1 MDNILKNI
9 LDGLR
14 SGYLNIA
21 YQQKQYLNDL
31 AIELYNKPV
40 LNENDIEDLRD
51 IILIGNITY
60 NDTDKELLPIEDGVY
75 DLLLE
80 KYKKYDPNFQVGA
93 EVINFKSSES
103 AGSNVQQEL
112 KPAIIFMDD
121 EEVDK
126 ITNATFVEEL
136 LIDETKYINSND
148 FYTYYHPSNV
158 DESYISKRVHNTEH
172 NHPELVGTLD
182 KCKFVLDKDAIE
194 RGVYNDS
201 NVKTVE
207 RDFFADHLKRG
218 IINPSDTF
226 DIVMELKYDGVSIE
240 ADCTDE
246 IVSARSRGDTGI
258 GKASDLTPML
268 KGYKFP
274 HRPKGS
280 KMIGVKFEAIISNYD
295 LPAFNKAKNYEY
307 KNCRSAIVGLMGSSD
322 MYKYRD
328 FITLV
333 PLAVEEEVYRN
344 ECHSNRLEEIQFLNT
359 YFVSKGCPLRYTSV
373 KGTYTENLF
382 WIKLFTSEAEM
393 MRSYIPF
400 MYDGIVVSYL
410 DENIRQKLGRE
421 NFVNKYSIA
430 VKFNPLKKQTIFRGY
445 TYTVGQ
451 DGSITPMIHYDPI
464 EFYGTIHNKSTGH
477 SFARFQE
484 LGLHYGDILDVE
496 YVNDVMPYVSKPYND
511 FNIENEKK
519 YPIELFP
526 QVCPIC
532 GSRVIISDSGKSA
545 KCTNPACGGRS
556 LARMVNMC
564 AKLNMN
570 GFGEATLSKINVDHL
585 EDLFCLLHRTGSD
598 VEDGTHFRILSD
610 LGFGPVEIENMR
622 NEVDNVLTRGLL
634 DTELLGSLGFDN
646 VSNKTWELILSKI
659 SLDQF
664 INGIEFKDDNI
675 FVDTLRSIKG
685 IGPSTCDTIIREYP
699 FFSDDIKY
707 MLKNAN
713 IIHYIPNVGKKIR
726 ATGFRDKQLFTILN
740 NMGFDADDNG
750 SLTKDTDI
758 LLVPME
764 GYSSTKTQK
773 AQQYGVQIV
782 PVKDFLENIEKYQ

>member
-1 MDNILKNI
+1 MDNIIQNI
-9 LDGLR
+9 LDALR
-14 SGYLNIA
+14 SGYLGLA

-31 AIELYNKPV
+31 AMSIYHKQNLSPE
-40 LNENDIEDLRD
+40 DIEDLKG

-60 NDTDKELLPIEDGVY
+60 NNTDKELLPLEDGVY

-80 KYKKYDPNFQVGA
+80 KYKTYDPNFQVGA
-93 EVINFKSSES
+93 EVIKFNASKKNNEVFIEQ
-103 AGSNVQQEL
+103 NL
-112 KPAIIFMDD
+112 KPAVVFLDN
-121 EEVDK
+121 EEIDK
-126 ITNATFVEEL
+126 ITNAEFVEDL
-136 LIDETKYINSND
+136 LIDETKFIDKRDFECQSVPLDPTYIPKGTHD
-148 FYTYYHPSNV
+148 TQ
-158 DESYISKRVHNTEH
+158 H

-182 KCKFVLDKDAIE
+182 KCKFVLDRDAID

-207 RDFFADHLKRG
+207 RDFFADHLRKG
-218 IINPSDTF
+218 IINPSDVF
-226 DIVMELKYDGVSIE
+226 DIVLELKYDGVSVE

-246 IVSARSRGDTGI
+246 IVSARSRGDTGAN
-258 GKASDLTPML
+258 KAVDLTPML

-280 KMIGVKFEAIISNYD
+280 KMIGVKFEAIITEYD
-295 LPAFNKAKNYEY
+295 LPAFNKAKDYEY

-322 MYKYRD
+322 IYKYRD

-333 PLAVEEEVYRN
+333 PLAVEKSVYEN
-344 ECHSNRLEEIQFLNT
+344 ECHCNRLEEIQFLNT
-359 YFVSKGCPLRYTSV
+359 YFVTKGCPLRYSSC
-373 KGTYTENLF
+373 KGTYLENLF

-393 MRSYIPF
+393 MRPYIPF
-400 MYDGIVVSYL
+400 MYDGIVLSYL

-421 NFVNKYSIA
+421 NYINKYSIA

-451 DGSITPMIHYDPI
+451 DGSITPMIHYDPV
-464 EFYGTIHNKSTGH
+464 EFYGTIHDKSTGH

-484 LGLHYGDILDVE
+484 LQLHLGDMLDVE
-496 YVNDVMPYVSKPYND
+496 YVNDVMPYVNKPYND
-511 FNIENEKK
+511 FNIENAKSH
-519 YPIELFP
+519 PLELFP
-526 QVCPIC
+526 QLCPIC
-532 GSRVIISDSGKSA
+532 GSPIVISDSGKSA
-545 KCTNPACGGRS
+545 KCTNPSCGGRS

-564 AKLNMN
+564 AKLGMN
-570 GFGEATLSKINVDHL
+570 GFGEATLSKIDVNHL
-585 EDLFCLLHRTGSD
+585 EDLFCLLHRIRSD
-598 VEDGTHFRILSD
+598 VEDNTHFRILSD

-664 INGIEFKDDNI
+664 IKGIEFKDDDNI
-675 FVDTLRSIKG
+675 FVDTLKSIKG
-685 IGPSTCDTIIREYP
+685 IGPSTCDTILREYP

-707 MLKNAN
+707 MIKNAN

-750 SLTKDTDI
+750 TVTKDTDI

-782 PVKDFLENIEKYQ
+782 TVKDFLENVEKYQ

>member
-1 MDNILKNI
+1 MDSIIQNI
-9 LDGLR
+9 LDALR
-14 SGYLNIA
+14 SGYLGLA

-31 AIELYNKPV
+31 AMSIYHKQNLSPE
-40 LNENDIEDLRD
+40 DIEDLKG

-60 NDTDKELLPIEDGVY
+60 NNTDKELLPLEDGVY

-80 KYKKYDPNFQVGA
+80 KYKTYDPNFQVGA
-93 EVINFKSSES
+93 EVIKFNASKKNNEVFIEQ
-103 AGSNVQQEL
+103 NL
-112 KPAIIFMDD
+112 KPAVVFLDN
-121 EEVDK
+121 EEIDK
-126 ITNATFVEEL
+126 ITNAEFVEDL
-136 LIDETKYINSND
+136 LIDETKFIDKRD
-148 FYTYYHPSNV
+148 FECQSVPLDPT
-158 DESYISKRVHNTEH
+158 YISKGTHDTQH

-182 KCKFVLDKDAIE
+182 KCKFVLDRDAID

-218 IINPSDTF
+218 IINPSDVF
-226 DIVMELKYDGVSIE
+226 DIVLELKYDGVSVE

-246 IVSARSRGDTGI
+246 IVSARSRGDTGAN
-258 GKASDLTPML
+258 KAVDLTPML

-280 KMIGVKFEAIISNYD
+280 KMIGVKFEAIITEYD
-295 LPAFNKAKNYEY
+295 LPAFNKAKDYEY

-322 MYKYRD
+322 IYKYRD

-333 PLAVEEEVYRN
+333 PLAVEKSIYEN
-344 ECHSNRLEEIQFLNT
+344 ECHCNRLEEIQFLNT
-359 YFVSKGCPLRYTSV
+359 YFVTKGCPLRYSSC
-373 KGTYTENLF
+373 KGTYLENLF

-393 MRSYIPF
+393 MRPYIPF
-400 MYDGIVVSYL
+400 MYDGIVLSYL

-421 NFVNKYSIA
+421 NYINKYSIA

-451 DGSITPMIHYDPI
+451 DGSITPMIHYDPV
-464 EFYGTIHNKSTGH
+464 EFYGTIHDKSTGH

-484 LGLHYGDILDVE
+484 LQLHLGDMLDVE
-496 YVNDVMPYVSKPYND
+496 YVNDVMPYVNKPYND
-511 FNIENEKK
+511 FNIENAKSH
-519 YPIELFP
+519 PLELFP
-526 QVCPIC
+526 QLCPIC
-532 GSRVIISDSGKSA
+532 GSPIVISDSGKSA
-545 KCTNPACGGRS
+545 KCTNPSCGGRS

-564 AKLNMN
+564 AKLGMN
-570 GFGEATLSKINVDHL
+570 GFGEATLLKINVDHL

-598 VEDGTHFRILSD
+598 VEDNTHFRILSD

-622 NEVDNVLTRGLL
+622 NEVDNVLTKGLL

-664 INGIEFKDDNI
+664 IKEIEFRDDDNI
-675 FVDTLRSIKG
+675 FVDTLKSIKG

-699 FFSDDIKY
+699 FFSDDIEY

-750 SLTKDTDI
+750 TVTKDTDI

-782 PVKDFLENIEKYQ
+782 TVKDFLENVEKYQ

>member
-1 MDNILKNI
+1 MDSIIQNI
-9 LDGLR
+9 LDALR
-14 SGYLNIA
+14 SGYLGLA

-31 AIELYNKPV
+31 AMSIYHKQNLSPE
-40 LNENDIEDLRD
+40 DIEDLKG

-60 NDTDKELLPIEDGVY
+60 NNTDKELLPLEDGVY

-80 KYKKYDPNFQVGA
+80 KYKTYDPNFQVGA
-93 EVINFKSSES
+93 EVIKFNASKKNNEVFIEQ
-103 AGSNVQQEL
+103 NL
-112 KPAIIFMDD
+112 KPAVVFLDN
-121 EEVDK
+121 EEIDK
-126 ITNATFVEEL
+126 ITNAEFVEDL
-136 LIDETKYINSND
+136 LIDETKFIDKRDFECQSVPLDPTYIPKGTHD
-148 FYTYYHPSNV
+148 TQ
-158 DESYISKRVHNTEH
+158 H

-182 KCKFVLDKDAIE
+182 KCKFVLDRDAID

-218 IINPSDTF
+218 IINPSDVF
-226 DIVMELKYDGVSIE
+226 DIVLELKYDGVSVE

-246 IVSARSRGDTGI
+246 IVSARSRGDTGAN
-258 GKASDLTPML
+258 KAVDLTPML

-280 KMIGVKFEAIISNYD
+280 KMIGVKFEAIITEYD
-295 LPAFNKAKNYEY
+295 LPAFNKAKDYEY

-322 MYKYRD
+322 IYKYRD

-333 PLAVEEEVYRN
+333 PLAVEKSIYEN
-344 ECHSNRLEEIQFLNT
+344 ECHCNRLEEIQFLNT
-359 YFVSKGCPLRYTSV
+359 YFVTKGCPLRYSSC
-373 KGTYTENLF
+373 KGTYLENLF

-393 MRSYIPF
+393 MRPYIPF
-400 MYDGIVVSYL
+400 MYDGIVLSYL

-421 NFVNKYSIA
+421 NYINKYSIA

-451 DGSITPMIHYDPI
+451 DGSITPMIHYDPV
-464 EFYGTIHNKSTGH
+464 EFYGTIHDKSTGH

-484 LGLHYGDILDVE
+484 LQLHLGDMLDVE
-496 YVNDVMPYVSKPYND
+496 YVNDVMPYVNKPYND
-511 FNIENEKK
+511 FNIENAKSH
-519 YPIELFP
+519 PLELFP
-526 QVCPIC
+526 QLCPIC
-532 GSRVIISDSGKSA
+532 GSPIVISDSGKSA
-545 KCTNPACGGRS
+545 KCTNPSCGGRS

-564 AKLNMN
+564 AKLGMN
-570 GFGEATLSKINVDHL
+570 GFGEATLLKINVDHL

-598 VEDGTHFRILSD
+598 VEDNTHFRILSD

-622 NEVDNVLTRGLL
+622 NEVDNVLTKGLL

-664 INGIEFKDDNI
+664 IKEIEFRDDDNI
-675 FVDTLRSIKG
+675 FVDTLKSIKG

-699 FFSDDIKY
+699 FFSDDIEY

-713 IIHYIPNVGKKIR
+713 IIHYVPNVGKKIR

-750 SLTKDTDI
+750 TVTKDTDI

-782 PVKDFLENIEKYQ
+782 TVKDFLENIEKYQ